1 MIRYT
6 LKCTEYHEFESWFQ
20 SADAFDKLRKVD
32 LITCPRCGTTDVNKA
47 IMAPRVRPSRDA
59 APAPNAETPTPASA
73 PETNN
78 VEMHALTAP
87 SSPAEAAMIELK
99 KKIQDNSEYV
109 GANFATEARK
119 IHDGDAPER
128 SIYGE
133 ASGDEAKK
141 LVDDG
146 VPVAPLPFIPTRKSN

>member
-6 LKCTEYHEFESWFQ
+6 LKCSEDHEFESWFP
-20 SADAFDKLRKVD
+20 SADAYEKLNKSDLLVCPSCGGVD
-32 LITCPRCGTTDVNKA
+32 IEKA
-47 IMAPRVRPSRDA
+47 IMAPRIHTSPKNPVKTV
-59 APAPNAETPTPASA
+59 ETTDSLQ
-73 PETNN
+73 TKT
-78 VEMHALTAP
+78 MHALSAP

-109 GANFATEARK
+109 GQDFVREARK

-133 ASGDEAKK
+133 AKPDDARK
-141 LVDDG
+141 LIEDG
-146 VPVAPLPFIPTRKSN
+146 VPVAPLPFIPTRKIN